1 MFSKANLERRR
12 GLVRLDGM
20 GKQADEC
27 RKRAAECERM
37 VILAIE
43 PEKRAMYAQLAAQ
56 WREMSEQ
63 AEWFDRRHSA
73 GSRA

>member
-1 MFSKANLERRR
+1 
-12 GLVRLDGM
+12 M
-20 GKQADEC
+20 GKQADVC
-27 RKRAAECERM
+27 RKKAAECERM
-37 VILAIE
+37 AILAIE

-63 AEWFDRRHSA
+63 AERFDRRHSA

>member
-1 MFSKANLERRR
+1 
-12 GLVRLDGM
+12 M

-43 PEKRAMYAQLAAQ
+43 PEKRAMYAQLVP
-56 WREMSEQ
+56 
-63 AEWFDRRHSA
+63 
-73 GSRA
+73 